1 MNDTAAWEPPTG
13 RYEVRVG
20 ATMLHHL
27 GLGPEPTEDYYAFKC
42 KLATDTTFL
51 PLYSFLNHQNVTL
64 LCPPLDQFRPQSFDV
79 NTPSNLISDPTAKNK
94 FTFIQQSPITVSV
107 TPHGPLTN
115 RLCELSMA
123 CIE

>member
-51 PLYSFLNHQNVTL
+51 PLLVSKPPECCPSVPTIRSIQATVIRREYTQHSHQ
-64 LCPPLDQFRPQSFDV
+64 
-79 NTPSNLISDPTAKNK
+79 
-94 FTFIQQSPITVSV
+94 
-107 TPHGPLTN
+107 
-115 RLCELSMA
+115 
-123 CIE
+123 